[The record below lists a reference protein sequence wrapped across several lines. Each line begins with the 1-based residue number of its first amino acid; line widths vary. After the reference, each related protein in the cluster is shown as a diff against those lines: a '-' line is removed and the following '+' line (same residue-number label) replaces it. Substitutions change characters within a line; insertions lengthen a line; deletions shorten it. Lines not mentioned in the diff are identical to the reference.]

1 MDMQPSGEKKRIYH
15 PLPSLSN
22 KFWRIPKAMSL
33 AIQKILN
40 FWKKYENL
48 NLKITFILIS
58 LQVLHLYW
66 LTADVVLQRIAG
78 QSYLGLP
85 HGLLP
90 LFIVIDY
97 VEIPALVSGIT
108 FYLFSIFKHE
118 GHSRKNLVFLILLA
132 AQVVHIFW
140 ITDEVVY
147 ESFFDEGLVTFPEYL
162 AWVAILIDY
171 LEIPVMIDLFYKTFK
186 IKKDKSPKK

>member
-1 MDMQPSGEKKRIYH
+1 
-15 PLPSLSN
+15 
-22 KFWRIPKAMSL
+22 MSL
-33 AIQKILN
+33 VYTENPKFLEEIRKPQLKDYLYTNITTGIASILA
-40 FWKKYENL
+40 YCRCGSAEN
-48 NLKITFILIS
+48 S
-58 LQVLHLYW
+58 
-66 LTADVVLQRIAG
+66 G

-118 GHSRKNLVFLILLA
+118 DQSRKNLVFLILLA

-147 ESFFDEGLVTFPEYL
+147 ESFFDQGLVTFPEYL

-186 IKKDKSPKK
+186 IKKDISPKK

>member
-1 MDMQPSGEKKRIYH
+1 MKNLLVYNRTHQSNTLTDLSSRDLEDKILPPKQSRHFGAHILNHQYVSFCPLMDMQPSGEKKRIYH

-22 KFWRIPKAMSL
+22 QFWRIPKAMSL

-78 QSYLGLP
+78 QS
-85 HGLLP
+85 
-90 LFIVIDY
+90 
-97 VEIPALVSGIT
+97 
-108 FYLFSIFKHE
+108 
-118 GHSRKNLVFLILLA
+118 
-132 AQVVHIFW
+132 
-140 ITDEVVY
+140 
-147 ESFFDEGLVTFPEYL
+147 
-162 AWVAILIDY
+162 
-171 LEIPVMIDLFYKTFK
+171 
-186 IKKDKSPKK
+186 

>member
-1 MDMQPSGEKKRIYH
+1 
-15 PLPSLSN
+15 
-22 KFWRIPKAMSL
+22 MSV

-118 GHSRKNLVFLILLA
+118 AHSRKNIIFLILLA

-147 ESFFDEGLVTFPEYL
+147 ESFFDNGLVRFPVYL

-186 IKKDKSPKK
+186 IKKDKSSMT